1 VSRVLALDTSS
12 RGRALCVLA
21 GDGGALLAAETLEG
35 RHLDRSLPAA
45 LAALLGRAA
54 PDAVAVVMGP
64 GSYTGLRVGIATGL
78 GLAHARDLPLHGLD
92 ALAVVARAAP
102 PDAVEIEAVA
112 DAGRGALYVARYVR
126 AGVELQRTG
135 AARRVEAAAWSGAPG
150 HVAVSLDAVAGALHV
165 EERAAA
171 ALAEAAAAALAEPP
185 LPRAGLEPVYLGGD
199 ASAAPGPRV

>member
-1 VSRVLALDTSS
+1 MSRVLAIDTSS

-21 GDGGALLAAETLEG
+21 GEDGAPIAARTLEG

-45 LAALLGRAA
+45 LAALLAGSA

-92 ALAVVARAAP
+92 ALAVVARTAPEDAAQ
-102 PDAVEIEAVA
+102 VEAVA
-112 DAGRGALYVARYVR
+112 DAGRGALYVARYAR
-126 AGVELQRTG
+126 DGAALRLTE
-135 AARRVEAAAWSGAPG
+135 AARRVEAAAWSAAPG
-150 HVAVSLDAVAGALHV
+150 HVAVSLDAVAGALHR
-165 EERAAA
+165 EDGAAA
-171 ALAEAAAAALAEPP
+171 ALAQAAAAALAGPP
-185 LPRAGLEPVYLGGD
+185 LPRAELEPVYLGGD